1 MMVIIIDRE
10 NCCIKLI
17 EEKKCALCQ
26 LLTGFREF
34 EKQLDIFQFNFDYLK
49 SNTRSLCRF

>member
-10 NCCIKLI
+10 NRCIKLI